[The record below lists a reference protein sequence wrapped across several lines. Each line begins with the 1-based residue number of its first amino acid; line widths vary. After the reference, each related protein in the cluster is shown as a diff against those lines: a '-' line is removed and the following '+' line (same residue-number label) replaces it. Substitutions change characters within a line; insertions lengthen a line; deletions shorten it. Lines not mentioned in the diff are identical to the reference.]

1 MIDLTKFFRFW
12 LIGVVVSFTTVLYV
26 FVVNGAMNA
35 IMLAFLFTSP
45 LLLILR
51 YNHFQISEVPAYALI
66 LCLLFLPLY
75 HLQTYRISTILYSFL
90 FIVSFITFRRI
101 LQEGLLLRSEYLAII
116 QLIVYAYMGVLVIQQ
131 FSVLAHIPVFNQ
143 CWQFPNPFKL
153 NSLALEPSHI
163 GRILLLLSFSFVKVR
178 SKELGIDYK
187 FGNNF
192 QNDRWFWISIGYVML
207 TCGSTN
213 CLFCF
218 LLLVL
223 YFQRKSFLSYFPVL
237 ILATLFLF
245 VLLDTD
251 WLMQNEAVQR
261 LLKIIPATLS
271 FDVPTIIS
279 TDLSAA
285 ARIAPPLQYI
295 QNINI
300 SDVNFWIGNGV
311 DYSNRTIVNFL
322 LSRDDIEFSNAAG
335 GLFPSFF
342 LDFGFISGILFFVML
357 KKMALSK
364 LFSFE
369 TLIWITCFFAAG
381 FNTYTQWCFFI
392 IMTAT
397 HYFCEDKGF
406 IA

>member
-1 MIDLTKFFRFW
+1 MIDLTRFFKFW

-35 IMLAFLFTSP
+35 IMLVFMFGSP
-45 LLLILR
+45 LLLVLR
-51 YNHFQISEVPAYALI
+51 YNHFLISEIPAYALM
-66 LCLLFLPLY
+66 LCLLVFPLF

-101 LQEGLLLRSEYLAII
+101 LQEGLLLRGEYLAII

-143 CWQFPNPFKL
+143 CWQFSNPFKL
-153 NSLALEPSHI
+153 NSLALEPSHV

-223 YFQRKSFLSYFPVL
+223 YFQRKSLLSYFP
-237 ILATLFLF
+237 ILMLAPLFLF
-245 VLLDTD
+245 LLLDTD
-251 WLMQNEAVQR
+251 WLTQNEAIQR

-271 FDVPTIIS
+271 FDIPTIIS

-300 SDVNFWIGNGV
+300 YDVNFWIGNGV
-311 DYSNRTIVNFL
+311 DYSAKTIVNFL
-322 LSRDDIEFSNAAG
+322 LDRDDIEFSSAAG

-392 IMTAT
+392 IMNAT
-397 HYFCEDKGF
+397 LYFCEDKG
-406 IA
+406 IRV